1 MSLLAPKSRTLAVAL
16 VAVVVA
22 VAVAT
27 ASCADRGNSDARDTS
42 STTNSPSTTSLVTDQ
57 WCAHIPRPA
66 NASLER
72 IPGVSDW
79 FDVYR
84 VEPGVFALVES
95 RQFQETISYL
105 IVGRTSALLFDTGL
119 GMVPIRP
126 VVEQLTSLPV
136 RVLNSHTHYDHVG
149 GNAEFDQVLAMDTP
163 YTAANQRGFAHA
175 ELAGEVAPEAFCGG
189 APASLD
195 TASFRTR
202 SWRAARRVSDKD
214 TLDLGGR
221 TLEIVHVPGHTPDA
235 VALLDR
241 SGGALWTGDTYYD
254 ATVWLYVPET
264 DLDAY
269 ERSIARLV
277 QLTTDSTVLHP
288 AHNTAIASGTR
299 LREMQGAIRRVR
311 EGREHGVDESGQRVT
326 FHFDHFSI
334 LTSKPLLDGA
344 TGDRTRGG
352 SGLTTWP

>member
-1 MSLLAPKSRTLAVAL
+1 MPLLALKSRTLAASL
-16 VAVVVA
+16 VAA
-22 VAVAT
+22 VVAT
-27 ASCADRGNSDARDTS
+27 ASCADRGKSDTPESS
-42 STTNSPSTTSLVTDQ
+42 STTNPPSTTSLVTDQ
-57 WCAHIPRPA
+57 WCARIPRPA

-72 IPGVSDW
+72 VPGVSDW
-79 FDVYR
+79 FDVYQ
-84 VEPGVFALVES
+84 VEPGVFALVEA

-105 IVGRTSALLFDTGL
+105 IVGRASALLFDTGL

-126 VVEQLTSLPV
+126 VVERLTSLPV

-149 GNAEFDQVLAMDTP
+149 GNSEFANVLAMDTP

-189 APASLD
+189 APAALD
-195 TASFRTR
+195 TASFHTR
-202 SWRAARRVSDKD
+202 AWRATRRVADGD

-221 TLEIVHVPGHTPDA
+221 VLQVVHVPGHTPDA

-241 SGGALWTGDTYYD
+241 AGGALWTGDTYYD

-277 QLTTDSTVLHP
+277 QETADSTVLHP
-288 AHNTAIASGTR
+288 AHNTAIASGAR
-299 LREMQGAIRRVR
+299 LREMQRAIRRVR
-311 EGREHGVDESGQRVT
+311 DGSEHGMDESGQRVT
-326 FHFDHFSI
+326 FRFDHFSI
-334 LTSKPLLDGA
+334 LTSKPLLDGS
-344 TGDRTRGG
+344 TGDRTHGG